1 MALLHSS
8 MFRAGKVYLVPYFS
22 TSTFSIA
29 LLHAPHRVCSRW
41 ASGTDCYQQYVCD
54 FKFSNMKHVCDFKFS
69 NMNFCPMSIEQSNQS
84 KVYIQ
89 L

>member
-22 TSTFSIA
+22 SSTFSIA

-54 FKFSNMKHVCDFKFS
+54 FKSMVDADCAEQTLV
-69 NMNFCPMSIEQSNQS
+69 NF
-84 KVYIQ
+84 
-89 L
+89 